1 MEEKKIDLVGAM
13 IYLHDNGIKEI
24 LIRYSGGGD
33 SGAIDEVDFLNHNGD
48 DVGFD
53 CDDSVK
59 QFIEDLAH
67 LKLNDIEDWWNNDG
81 GWGQIT
87 ITVPTAE
94 YNIENNINIPNHE
107 TFNHEGQFESKE

>member
-1 MEEKKIDLVGAM
+1 MEEKKINLVGAM

-33 SGAIDEVDFLNHNGD
+33 SGAIDEVAFLNHNGD

-81 GWGQIT
+81 GW
-87 ITVPTAE
+87 
-94 YNIENNINIPNHE
+94 
-107 TFNHEGQFESKE
+107 